1 MKHIIMVVALLC
13 CVTAMGAT
21 TISNS
26 SNQASLQGYVTDAQ
40 GGDTLIG
47 VTVAL
52 PELNIATTTDAKGHY
67 SFKGLPQLT
76 TTIQVSFL
84 GHENITQQ
92 VNLAAAGRLDFVLKE
107 NSAMLKEV
115 IVTGLTGKVLRK
127 NSPTP
132 VSVLTAREMQG
143 TLSTNII
150 DAVAHEPGVA
160 QVTTGTGISK
170 PVIRGMG
177 YNRVVVVN
185 DGVRQEGQ
193 QWGDEH
199 GIEIDPQ
206 SVSSVEILKG
216 PASLMY
222 GSDALA
228 GVLIMHNDPVLS
240 EGRLQANVVSQY
252 QTNNGLLGYSLNMGG
267 NQNGLVWDARYSQ
280 KLAHAYSNRYDGYVQ
295 NSQMREDAFNGLLGL
310 NKSWGYSHLTF
321 TYYHLKPGIVE
332 GDRDEATGQFTR
344 PAIAGGQEA
353 EVIATSHDFHSY
365 QPSLPYQHIHHYK
378 AVLNNAFY
386 LPKGSLRATVG
397 YQRNRRQEYEDV
409 LTPEQPGL
417 DFLLHT
423 VNYDVHYVSPQSQN
437 WKIAAG
443 INGMYQHSLNKGEE
457 CLVPAYNLFDLG
469 IFATASYD
477 LDRFHLSGGVRWDNR
492 HLHAKAL
499 TEDDKTRFDDFARN
513 MGAVSGSL
521 GAIYNINEKMNL
533 RINVARGFRAPN
545 ISELGSNGVHEG
557 TLRYERGNQDLKP
570 EFSWQFDLGFD
581 YSSALVSAQLS
592 LFANRIENYIF
603 AHRLTQAD
611 GQAVLTDGYETFQYS
626 AGNARLMGGEAVVDL
641 HPVPK
646 LHFSNSFA
654 MVNAV
659 QLHQHG
665 QFRHLPYIPAHRW
678 ISQIKYDIVHDG
690 RYISNTYAAIEI
702 DCNFKQNHFYGA
714 YGTETATPAYT
725 LLNASA
731 GTDILWKG
739 RRVASVYITGS
750 NLTNK
755 AYQSHL
761 SRLKYADKNQATGRT
776 GVYNMGR
783 NIGFKLVV
791 PIDIK

>member
-13 CVTAMGAT
+13 CVMAMGAT

-40 GGDTLIG
+40 DGDTLIG

-67 SFKGLPQLT
+67 SFRGLPQLT

-115 IVTGLTGKVLRK
+115 IVTGLTGKVLKK

-240 EGRLQANVVSQY
+240 EGRLQANVASQY

-344 PAIAGGQEA
+344 PAIAGSQEA
-353 EVIATSHDFHSY
+353 EVIATSHDFHS
-365 QPSLPYQHIHHYK
+365 
-378 AVLNNAFY
+378 
-386 LPKGSLRATVG
+386 
-397 YQRNRRQEYEDV
+397 
-409 LTPEQPGL
+409 
-417 DFLLHT
+417 
-423 VNYDVHYVSPQSQN
+423 
-437 WKIAAG
+437 
-443 INGMYQHSLNKGEE
+443 
-457 CLVPAYNLFDLG
+457 
-469 IFATASYD
+469 
-477 LDRFHLSGGVRWDNR
+477 
-492 HLHAKAL
+492 
-499 TEDDKTRFDDFARN
+499 
-513 MGAVSGSL
+513 
-521 GAIYNINEKMNL
+521 
-533 RINVARGFRAPN
+533 
-545 ISELGSNGVHEG
+545 
-557 TLRYERGNQDLKP
+557 
-570 EFSWQFDLGFD
+570 
-581 YSSALVSAQLS
+581 
-592 LFANRIENYIF
+592 
-603 AHRLTQAD
+603 
-611 GQAVLTDGYETFQYS
+611 
-626 AGNARLMGGEAVVDL
+626 
-641 HPVPK
+641 
-646 LHFSNSFA
+646 
-654 MVNAV
+654 
-659 QLHQHG
+659 
-665 QFRHLPYIPAHRW
+665 
-678 ISQIKYDIVHDG
+678 
-690 RYISNTYAAIEI
+690 
-702 DCNFKQNHFYGA
+702 
-714 YGTETATPAYT
+714 
-725 LLNASA
+725 
-731 GTDILWKG
+731 
-739 RRVASVYITGS
+739 
-750 NLTNK
+750 
-755 AYQSHL
+755 
-761 SRLKYADKNQATGRT
+761 
-776 GVYNMGR
+776 
-783 NIGFKLVV
+783 
-791 PIDIK
+791 

>member
-13 CVTAMGAT
+13 CVMAMGAT

-40 GGDTLIG
+40 DGDTLIG

-67 SFKGLPQLT
+67 SFRGLPQLT

-92 VNLAAAGRLDFVLKE
+92 VDLATAGRLDFVLKE

-115 IVTGLTGKVLRK
+115 VVTGLTGNVLRK

-143 TLSTNII
+143 AISTNII

-160 QVTTGTGISK
+160 QVTTGSGISK

-206 SVSSVEILKG
+206 SVSGVEILKG

-240 EGRLQANVVSQY
+240 EGRLQASVASQY

-267 NQNGLVWDARYSQ
+267 NQSGMVWNARYSQ
-280 KLAHAYSNRYDGYVQ
+280 KLAHAYKNSYDGYVQ
-295 NSQMREDAFNGLLGL
+295 NSQLREDAFNGLLGL

-332 GDRDEATGQFTR
+332 GDRDETTGQFTR
-344 PAIAGGQEA
+344 PAIINGQET

-365 QPSLPYQHIHHYK
+365 QPSLPYQQIHHYK
-378 AVLNNAFY
+378 TVLDNVVY
-386 LPKGSLRATVG
+386 MPKGKIAAIVG
-397 YQRNRRQEYEDV
+397 YQRNRRQEYEEAA
-409 LTPEQPGL
+409 TPRQPGL
-417 DFLLHT
+417 DLLLHT
-423 VNYDVHYVSPQSQN
+423 VNYNVSYLSQQSKS
-437 WKIAAG
+437 WKFSAG
-443 INGMYQHSLNKGEE
+443 ANGMYQHSLNKGDEF
-457 CLVPAYNLFDLG
+457 LVPAYDLFDLG
-469 IFATASYD
+469 IFATSSYD
-477 LDRFHLSGGVRWDNR
+477 SGSFHWSGGLRWDNR
-492 HLHAKAL
+492 HVHAHRL
-499 TEDDKTRFDDFARN
+499 TEDGEVRFSDFTRN
-513 MGAVSGSL
+513 LGGVTGSI
-521 GAIYNINEKMNL
+521 GIVYNINGKMNL
-533 RINVARGFRAPN
+533 RANAARGFRAPN

-557 TLRYERGNQDLKP
+557 TLRYEKGNSMLKP
-570 EFSWQFDLGFD
+570 EFSWQFDLSYDF
-581 YSSALVSAQLS
+581 SSTVMSMQLN
-592 LFANRIENYIF
+592 LFINRIDNYIF
-603 AHRLTQAD
+603 AHKMTDAS
-611 GQAVLTDGYETFQYS
+611 GNEVHTDGYATYQYT
-626 AGNARLMGGEAVVDL
+626 AGNARLMGGEAVVDI
-641 HPVPK
+641 HPVDR
-646 LHFSNSFA
+646 LHFANSFS
-654 MVNAV
+654 MVDAV

-678 ISQIKYDIVHDG
+678 ISQLKYDIVHDG
-690 RYISNTYAAIEI
+690 RFISNTYAAIEI
-702 DCNFKQNHFYGA
+702 DCNFKQSHFYGA

-731 GTDILWKG
+731 GTDILWHGK
-739 RRVASVYITGS
+739 RVASVYITGN

-783 NIGFKLVV
+783 NIGFKLIV